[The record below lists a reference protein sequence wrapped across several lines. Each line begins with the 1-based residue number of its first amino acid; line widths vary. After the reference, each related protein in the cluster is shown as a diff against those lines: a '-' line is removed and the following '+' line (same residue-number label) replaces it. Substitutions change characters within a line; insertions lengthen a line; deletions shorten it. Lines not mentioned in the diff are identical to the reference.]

1 MEVERDIHG
10 WVAGIRP
17 GTVYVCSCKRRSR
30 RRSIVVLRG
39 LEGVIAGVK
48 LGLPQ
53 FRCNPAELAVDGR
66 PVSDDAVMDLLRS
79 AIDGD
84 GYP

>member
-1 MEVERDIHG
+1 MAEK
-10 WVAGIRP
+10 WIRLGYP
-17 GTVYVCSCKRRSR
+17 VRR
-30 RRSIVVLRG
+30 VLR
-39 LEGVIAGVK
+39 IAEVSHSTYYWRQNNALKG
-48 LGLPQ
+48 
-53 FRCNPAELAVDGR
+53 PARQGGRPCPGYVLAVDGR